1 MTRRKDI
8 TPMTQL
14 ELAIPQ
20 TWRARLDL
28 YLYSEL
34 EGRIPKGAY
43 KSFFLARLV
52 EFFTFRRVDLSPWGV
67 EGSISGSP
75 ETITKVLTILEA
87 NYHGKN

>member
-1 MTRRKDI
+1 MSRKADI

-28 YLYSEL
+28 HLYSEL

-43 KSFFLARLV
+43 KMFFLARLA
-52 EFFTFRRVDLSPWGV
+52 EYFTNRRLDLSRYGIA
-67 EGSISGSP
+67 GQISGTP
-75 ETITKVLTILEA
+75 ETIAALEA
-87 NYHGKN
+87 ILKEA